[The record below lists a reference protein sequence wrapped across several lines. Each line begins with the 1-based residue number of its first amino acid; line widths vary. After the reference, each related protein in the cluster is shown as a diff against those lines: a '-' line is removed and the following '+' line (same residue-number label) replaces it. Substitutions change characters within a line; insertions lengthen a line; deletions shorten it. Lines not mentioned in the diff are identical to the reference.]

1 MKKLYVLACIALATL
16 VLFSCKEKNPVDP
29 TDPTDPTEP
38 TTDLRVVLD
47 KHQLELSEGE
57 QGKLRAEISPAKEG
71 LAISFRSE
79 NEEIAT
85 VTSSGIVTAIATGEV
100 NIIASAEGAKSDTCV
115 VTVLSQ
121 ADLFAWADMGLFN
134 VDESVKFGEEYM
146 FRDTYKCQNYLGTWY
161 IWSDGIIYTS
171 GVGFSGAGV
180 MAVVKTPVA
189 IILEGD
195 YAGAYITWE
204 LNFDHNCPSDSA
216 GVGAEGSLT
225 DPEEWY
231 SYLFEEGYE
240 GDGSFTGSALH
251 YVDWDVDDNSLDFV
265 GFIKDGWIGDYS
277 NGFFYGMELTW
288 FDLETGIYGLQLE
301 ENEEGKWQFVEPHV
315 FSEWETDY
323 YELMPE
329 KEEAPAQP
337 RRIMTLN
344 EKQAKRL
351 NISNTTLHKLMK

>member
-1 MKKLYVLACIALATL
+1 MKKLYVMAFIAVAT
-16 VLFSCKEKNPVDP
+16 VVMVGCKPDEPK
-29 TDPTDPTEP
+29 PTE
-38 TTDLRVVLD
+38 DLKVVLEQ
-47 KHQLELSEGE
+47 KTLEVTVGDMA
-57 QGKLRAEISPAKEG
+57 KLRADVVPAKEG
-71 LAISFRSE
+71 IVISFRSE

-85 VTSSGIVTAIATGEV
+85 VDASGLVSGIAAGVV
-100 NIIASAEGAKSDTCV
+100 KVIASAEGAASDTCV
-115 VTVLSQ
+115 VTVVDQ
-121 ADLFAWADMGLFN
+121 ADSFAWAGMGLFGL
-134 VDESVKFGEEYM
+134 DESVKFGEEYM
-146 FRDTYKCQNYLGTWY
+146 YRDKYKCQNYLGTWY

-180 MAVVKTPVA
+180 VAVVKTPVA

-204 LNFDHNCPSDSA
+204 LNFDHNCPADSA

-251 YVDWDVDDNSLDFV
+251 YVDWDVDDNSIDFV

-277 NGFFYGMELTW
+277 NGFFYGMDITW
-288 FDLETGIYGLQLE
+288 FDLESGIYGLQLE
-301 ENEEGKWQFVEPHV
+301 QNEEGKWQFVEPHV
-315 FSEWETDY
+315 FSEWETNY
-323 YELMPE
+323 YELLPAPE
-329 KEEAPAQP
+329 EEAPAMP

-344 EKQAKRL
+344 EKQTKRL
-351 NISNTTLHKLMK
+351 NIPTTSLHKMK